1 MLIKNKLNE
10 TFIFLENKEDIKI
23 LEKQILKY
31 KSLPFQQ
38 IKIQFKKNNFN
49 DLNKIIIKNDIKIKN
64 KFSTKELFF
73 VEI

>member
-49 DLNKIIIKNDIKIKN
+49 DLNKIFIKNDIKIKN